1 MPFTQ
6 LFAIPHIVNPQPV
19 YAPAIV
25 KKTDSSRKSQSA
37 PFGQYNHLK
46 KLYLLWVTEAVRKR
60 WEIGREKPSRIMSE

>member
-25 KKTDSSRKSQSA
+25 KKTDIILEGFSRPIS
-37 PFGQYNHLK
+37 HLFRTAS
-46 KLYLLWVTEAVRKR
+46 VTHSKYSFFR
-60 WEIGREKPSRIMSE
+60 